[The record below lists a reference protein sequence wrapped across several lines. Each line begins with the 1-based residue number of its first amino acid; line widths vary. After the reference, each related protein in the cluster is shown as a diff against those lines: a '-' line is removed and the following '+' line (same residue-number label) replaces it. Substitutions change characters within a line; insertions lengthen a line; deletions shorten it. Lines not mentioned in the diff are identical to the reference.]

1 MSIAWHK
8 IRFDLWHNK
17 VRTLLAVLS
26 IAVGVFAIGVTSGM
40 SDQLLSGMDQA
51 HQAVNPSH
59 INMTLM
65 QSIDRDTALS
75 LKNIKGVEGV
85 EPYNEIGVL
94 YKVHPE
100 DEWRQGG
107 LTMRDDYARQKYDLV
122 QLKAGE
128 WPKKDEIGI
137 ERFASPYLGVGI
149 GDRVIFKIGETER
162 ALPIS
167 GKIRHPFLGPPD
179 FGAPA
184 YFFVDGQGLE
194 RFGVPD
200 GQFSSLLIRVKPY
213 SADYAKQVATAIKE
227 RLGKQGVSVA
237 ATHYQDPN
245 QHWAHSTVEGILI
258 VMQLLAV
265 VSLFMSVVLVLNTVT
280 ALITQQTHQIGI
292 IKAIGGRSSAVIR
305 IYLTGVLIYGV
316 LALLISLPLG
326 LMAAFGLSKWFL
338 NIFNI
343 DYEVFQVSSRAIIFQ
358 ALAAVIVPVLA
369 ALWPVLSGAAMTV
382 REAIATFGLGS
393 DFGSGWLDRAV
404 ERVGQRWLPSRY
416 AIALGN
422 LFRRKA
428 RLILTQLVL
437 VTAGAMFLIVMSL
450 SASVTQTL
458 DADLARR
465 AYDVRLDF
473 EDNQR
478 MDRMVQMA
486 DSVDGVE
493 QAAAWFRQPATVLK
507 EEQTTQEA
515 GAGMEL
521 VGVPVRGSMYQPLI
535 VAGRWLEPG
544 DEDGKNRVVVMNRKT
559 ADDNH
564 IKVGDILTLDL
575 GALGQDHWRVIGFYQ
590 AIYGGDLNVRDS
602 IYAPQATAFEAAK
615 KYNQGVQLYVRTRY
629 HNQAYADEAAARIR
643 NLFDERKMNVA
654 SSETVY
660 DIRRNAQEQFGT
672 IVMMLMALA
681 VVVAMVGGIGLM
693 GALSISVVERTK
705 EIGVLRAIGARSRA
719 ILGMFVMEG
728 VLQGLMSWALAVP
741 LSLVLGQA
749 ASNAMGQV
757 MFQTDLSYQ
766 YDLAAAGIWL
776 AIILIISTLA
786 SILPARSATRV
797 SVRQSL
803 AYA

>member
-1 MSIAWHK
+1 MSIAWRK
-8 IRFDLWHNK
+8 IWFDLWHNK
-17 VRTLLAVLS
+17 TRTLLVVLS
-26 IAVGVFAIGVTSGM
+26 IAVGVFAVGVTCGL

-51 HQAVNPSH
+51 HRAVNPSH
-59 INMTLM
+59 VNMGLM
-65 QSIDRDTALS
+65 QSIDRNTALS
-75 LKNIKGVEGV
+75 LKNIKGVDGV
-85 EPYNEIGVL
+85 EPYNEISVL

-100 DEWRQGG
+100 DEWKQGG
-107 LTMRDDYARQKYDLV
+107 LTMRDDYARQKYDMV

-128 WPKKDEIGI
+128 WPKKDDIGI
-137 ERFASPYLGVGI
+137 ERFASPYLNVGI
-149 GDRVIFKIGETER
+149 GDRVIFKISETER
-162 ALPIS
+162 ALPVS

-184 YFFVDGQGLE
+184 YFFVNGQGLE
-194 RFGVPD
+194 RFGIPD

-213 SADYAKQVATAIKE
+213 SADYAKQVATTIKE
-227 RLGKQGVSVA
+227 RLAKQGVSVA

-245 QHWAHSTVEGILI
+245 KHWARSIVEGILL

-280 ALITQQTHQIGI
+280 ALITQQTNQIGI
-292 IKAIGGRSSAVIR
+292 IKAIGGRSSAIIQ
-305 IYLTGVLIYGV
+305 IYLTGVLIYGL

-326 LMAAFGLSKWFL
+326 IFAAFFMSKWFL

-343 DYEVFQVSSRAIIFQ
+343 DYEVFQVSGQAIIWQ
-358 ALAAVIVPVLA
+358 VLAAVIVPLLA
-369 ALWPVLSGAAMTV
+369 ALWPVLGGAAMTV
-382 REAIATFGLGS
+382 REAIASYGLGS
-393 DFGSGWLDRAV
+393 DFGSNWLDRAV
-404 ERVGQRWLPSRY
+404 ERIGQRWLPSRY

-450 SASVTQTL
+450 SASVTRTL
-458 DADLARR
+458 EADLARR
-465 AYDVRLDF
+465 AYDVRLNF

-478 MDRMVQMA
+478 IDRTVQMA
-486 DSVDGVE
+486 HSVDGVE
-493 QAAAWFRQPATVLK
+493 EATVWFRQPATVLK
-507 EEQTTQEA
+507 EGQRTKEA

-521 VGVPVRGSMYQPLI
+521 VGLPARGSMYQPLI

-544 DEDGKNRVVVMNRKT
+544 DDDAASRVIVMSRKT

-564 IKVGDILTLDL
+564 IKVGDTLTLDL
-575 GALGQDHWRVIGFYQ
+575 GALGQDRWRVIGLYQ
-590 AIYGGDLNVRDS
+590 AIYGGDLNTRDAL
-602 IYAPQATAFEAAK
+602 YAPRATAFEAAK
-615 KYNQGVQLYVRTRY
+615 KYNQGGQLYVRTRY
-629 HNQAYADEAAARIR
+629 HNEVYANEATARIR

-660 DIRRNAQEQFGT
+660 EIRGNAQDQFST
-672 IVMMLMALA
+672 IVTMLMALA

-705 EIGVLRAIGARSRA
+705 EIGVLRAIGARSRT

-741 LSLVLGQA
+741 LSLILSQA
-749 ASNAMGQV
+749 AANAMGQV
-757 MFQTDLSYQ
+757 MFQTDLTYQ
-766 YDLAAAGIWL
+766 YDFAAVGLWL
-776 AIILIISTLA
+776 VIVLIISALA
-786 SILPARSATRV
+786 SILPARSATQV